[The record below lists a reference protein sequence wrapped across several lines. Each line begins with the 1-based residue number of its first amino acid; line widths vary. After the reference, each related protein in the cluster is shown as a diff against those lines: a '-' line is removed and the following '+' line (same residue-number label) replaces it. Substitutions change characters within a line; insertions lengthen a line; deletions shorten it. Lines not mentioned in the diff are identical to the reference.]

1 MGLMF
6 LMLTAFAAWF
16 FYDYKIGYPKKA
28 AIHAEYER
36 VRALPDGEAQWIK
49 LAAEKRWPKAP
60 EPMPASKIDAQR
72 IYALVPGLGALA
84 VLIRFLLQRRTTL
97 TADATGFTTPSGR
110 RIPFDSVFR
119 IDRRKW
125 KHKGLAT
132 VFYRD
137 AQGAGK
143 KTDLDDLKYDGA
155 QQVLDR
161 LLSRFSGEI
170 IDLDEAAPAADAP
183 GESGP
188 TTAA

>member
-28 AIHAEYER
+28 AIHAEYQR
-36 VRALPDGEAQWIK
+36 VRALPDGKAEWTK
-49 LAAEKRWPKAP
+49 LAAERGWPEVP
-60 EPMPASKIDAQR
+60 EPMPEAKIKAQGA
-72 IYALVPGLGALA
+72 YALVPALA
-84 VLIRFLLQRRTTL
+84 ALGVLIRFLLQRGTTL
-97 TADATGFTTPSGR
+97 SADASGFTAPSGR

-119 IDRRKW
+119 VDQRKW
-125 KHKGLAT
+125 KHKGLAH

-137 AQGAGK
+137 AQGAER
-143 KTDLDDLKYDGA
+143 KTDLDDLKYGGA

-161 LLSRFSGEI
+161 LLSRFSGEV
-170 IDLDEAAPAADAP
+170 IDLDESAPAAGAP

-188 TTAA
+188 TPAS